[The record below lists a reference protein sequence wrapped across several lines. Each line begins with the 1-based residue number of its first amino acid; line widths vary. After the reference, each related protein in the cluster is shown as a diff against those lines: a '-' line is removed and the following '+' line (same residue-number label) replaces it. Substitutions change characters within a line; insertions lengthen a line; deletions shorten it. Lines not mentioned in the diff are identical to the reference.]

1 MKVGTVAE
9 TITESGEASVVD
21 IQNVRQQTTIARE
34 TLDAIEAQLSKK
46 PR

>member
-1 MKVGTVAE
+1 MLADKDVIVVETVE
-9 TITESGEASVVD
+9 RSLLGGISPLT
-21 IQNVRQQTTIARE
+21 QKE